1 MKGSVR
7 DTKSGKFWE
16 REGAQEKLVVKPNN
30 TYQKRTPYF
39 LIQDNNTVAK
49 TKGENVN
56 NRR

>member
-7 DTKSGKFWE
+7 ETKSGKFWE

-49 TKGENVN
+49 TKG
-56 NRR
+56 